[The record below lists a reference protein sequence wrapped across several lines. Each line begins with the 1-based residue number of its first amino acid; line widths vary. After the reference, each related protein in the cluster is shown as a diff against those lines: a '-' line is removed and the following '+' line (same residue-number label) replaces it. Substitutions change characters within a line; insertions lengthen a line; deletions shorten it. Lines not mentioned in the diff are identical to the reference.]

1 MNPLH
6 RRTAALPGHTLS
18 YAELVGSGTPLVL
31 LHGVGSS
38 IDTWGDIPQ
47 RLAEAGRTVVA
58 VDLLGHGDSDAGNGD
73 FSLGAHASAVRDLL
87 DHLDHHG
94 PVHLVGHSLGGGVA
108 LQFAY
113 QFPERVASMSLIS
126 SGGLGTD
133 VGVPLRAAS
142 LPGSE
147 LVLRLVSSERV
158 VRLAHRSSGWLRRLS
173 LDAEVLS
180 PHALEKL
187 EVLRDERRRRAFLS
201 TVRSV
206 VGPDGQRVSALAKM
220 GGLDPSRVLIVWGD
234 RDPML
239 PIEHGR
245 AAAAMLP
252 GSRFVV
258 VPGASHHPHTFD
270 PDLVT
275 AELLAHTVDP
285 VVPSATTLSA
295 RLAHR

>member
-1 MNPLH
+1 MSPIR
-6 RRTAALPGHTLS
+6 RRTAALPGHEIA
-18 YAELVGSGTPLVL
+18 YVELPGQGTPLVL

-58 VDLLGHGDSDAGNGD
+58 VDLLGHGGSDAGNGD

-87 DHLDHHG
+87 DHLGRTG

-108 LQFAY
+108 LQLAY
-113 QFPERVASMSLIS
+113 QFPDRIESMTLIS
-126 SGGLGTD
+126 SGGLGSD

-147 LVLRLVSSERV
+147 LVLRLACSERV
-158 VRLAHRSSGWLRRLS
+158 VSLARRSSQWLQKLS
-173 LDAEVLS
+173 IDAEVLS

-187 EVLRDERRRRAFLS
+187 EVLRDEQRRRAFLS

-206 VGPDGQRVSALAKM
+206 VGPDGQRVSALQKM
-220 GGLDPSRVLIVWGD
+220 GGLDPERVLIVWGD

-245 AAAAMLP
+245 AAAALLP

-258 VPGASHHPHTFD
+258 VPGAAHHPHTYD
-270 PDLVT
+270 PDTVT
-275 AELLAHTVDP
+275 AELLAHTTERRV
-285 VVPSATTLSA
+285 AAL
-295 RLAHR
+295 

>member
-1 MNPLH
+1 MHPLR
-6 RRTAALPGHTLS
+6 RRTAVLPGHTLG
-18 YAELVGSGTPLVL
+18 YVELAGQGTPLVL

-47 RLAEAGRTVVA
+47 RLVEQDRTVVA
-58 VDLLGHGDSDAGNGD
+58 VDLLGHGGSDAGNGD

-87 DHLDHHG
+87 DHLGHTG

-108 LQFAY
+108 LQLAY
-113 QFPERVASMSLIS
+113 QYPERVASMTLIS
-126 SGGLGTD
+126 SGGLGSD
-133 VGVPLRAAS
+133 VGAPLRAAS

-147 LVLRLVSSERV
+147 LVLRLASSERV
-158 VRLAHRSSGWLRRLS
+158 VALARRSSGWLRALS
-173 LDAEVLS
+173 IDAEVLS

-206 VGPDGQRVSALAKM
+206 VGPDGQRVSALQKM

-245 AAAAMLP
+245 AAAALLP

-258 VPGASHHPHTFD
+258 VPGAAHHPHTFD
-270 PDLVT
+270 PALVT
-275 AELLAHTVDP
+275 AELLAHTADSR
-285 VVPSATTLSA
+285 VVA
-295 RLAHR
+295 R

>member
-1 MNPLH
+1 MEPLR
-6 RRTAALPGHTLS
+6 RRTAVLPGHTLA
-18 YAELVGSGTPLVL
+18 YVEARGTGLPLVM

-47 RLAEAGRTVVA
+47 RLAAAGRTVVA
-58 VDLLGHGDSDAGNGD
+58 VDLLGHGGSDHGNGD

-87 DHLDHHG
+87 DHLDHRG
-94 PVHLVGHSLGGGVA
+94 RVHLVGHSLGGGVA

-113 QFPERVASMSLIS
+113 QFPERVESMTLVS
-126 SGGLGTD
+126 SGGLGRD
-133 VGVPLRAAS
+133 VGLPLRAAS

-147 LVLRLVSSERV
+147 LVLRAVSSERV
-158 VRLAHRSSGWLRRLS
+158 VRLARRSTEWLRRLS

-187 EVLRDERRRRAFLS
+187 EVLRDSHRRRAFLS

-206 VGPDGQRVSALAKM
+206 VGPDGQRVSALQKM
-220 GGLDPSRVLIVWGD
+220 GGLDPERVLIVWGD

-239 PIEHGR
+239 PVEHGR
-245 AAAAMLP
+245 AVAAMLP
-252 GSRFVV
+252 GSRFVL

-270 PDLVT
+270 PELVA
-275 AELLAHTVDP
+275 AELLAHTGDSRV
-285 VVPSATTLSA
+285 AA
-295 RLAHR
+295 R

>member
-1 MNPLH
+1 MNPLR
-6 RRTAALPGHTLS
+6 RRTAVLPGHTLA
-18 YAELVGSGTPLVL
+18 YVELPGTGVPLVL

-47 RLAEAGRTVVA
+47 RLAEAGRTVLA
-58 VDLLGHGDSDAGNGD
+58 VDLLGHGESDHGNGD

-87 DHLDHHG
+87 DHLDHRG

-113 QFPERVASMSLIS
+113 QYPERVASMTLVS
-126 SGGLGTD
+126 SGGLGSD

-147 LVLRLVSSERV
+147 LVLRAVSSERV
-158 VRLAHRSSGWLRRLS
+158 VRLVQRSTGWLRRLS

-180 PHALEKL
+180 PHAIEKL
-187 EVLRDERRRRAFLS
+187 EVLRDSHRRRAFLS

-206 VGPDGQRVSALAKM
+206 VGPDGQRVSALQKM
-220 GGLDPSRVLIVWGD
+220 GGLDPARVLIVWGD

-275 AELLAHTVDP
+275 AELLAHT
-285 VVPSATTLSA
+285 AE
-295 RLAHR
+295 HRVAAP